1 MYQVIKLKE
10 NLYAFDEGG
19 VRSFLLLGTEKAAL
33 IDTGLGA
40 VDFKKELP
48 ALTDLHAYKHAR

>member
-33 IDTGLGA
+33 IDTGL
-40 VDFKKELP
+40 VRLILKKNCPLS
-48 ALTDLHAYKHAR
+48 LIFRSCL